1 MEFAHF
7 TVMYWSSIMKWNT
20 ALFLALTATTVI
32 LASCTGKQESVS
44 KRAADV
50 YEQYCLRCHGTDG
63 SGGDSPYDIRKR
75 EIWRKPPQELLRVLA
90 FGASGRTVY
99 GEPGVRL
106 GMPPAPY
113 SDEDL
118 AAVAMYA
125 MREIGGRD
133 VTVTAADVAL
143 VRSNKPNYPVQ
154 RNTLNDDTA
163 RGSTA
168 R

>member
-1 MEFAHF
+1 
-7 TVMYWSSIMKWNT
+7 MKWNT
-20 ALFLALTATTVI
+20 ALFLILVTTTVV
-32 LASCTGKQESVS
+32 LATRDGVREPRAERGREVS
-44 KRAADV
+44 D
-50 YEQYCLRCHGTDG
+50 QYCLRCHGYDG
-63 SGGDSPYDIRKR
+63 SGGKGPYDIRGR
-75 EIWRKPPQELLRVLA
+75 EVWKKSPRELIRVLA

-113 SDEDL
+113 SNEDL

-125 MREIGGRD
+125 MQHIGGR
-133 VTVTAADVAL
+133 TVKISAKDVAL
-143 VRSNKPNYPVQ
+143 VKSDQ
-154 RNTLNDDTA
+154 RKTLKDDTA